1 MSEGIIRL
9 AEALDS
15 EDMIGFTKSF
25 VTDLEKGQNVVKDE
39 LMPWLSKLRHGW
51 EGVLFLGMGGSAA
64 GGDFI
69 STLADRTGTAPIRTH
84 RGYNLPSWWNE
95 NWLVVSTSYSGNTE
109 ETLSA
114 TTRAADLG
122 ATIVAITS
130 GGQLAGMC
138 EVYNDI
144 HLIAC
149 PSGQPP
155 RSAFGHIFSRQLAL
169 MAEIGVL
176 PDKIEPEAFV
186 RLQASV
192 ENYDIM
198 NDPEGDI
205 ASLALN
211 LLEAPIT
218 ILSPEELCPALN
230 RFKNQ
235 INENSARF
243 VRIATFPEMNH
254 NEIVAWGGV
263 GQDQDPFA
271 EKQAV
276 ILLSWDGMHPRI
288 LQRMDWFVSNCPTE
302 LAWRI
307 QGEGES
313 LIESLLHLCIMMD
326 WLSIALGLLHGK
338 DPSAI
343 ETIISLKEH
352 LTQID

>member
-1 MSEGIIRL
+1 
-9 AEALDS
+9 
-15 EDMIGFTKSF
+15 
-25 VTDLEKGQNVVKDE
+25 
-39 LMPWLSKLRHGW
+39 
-51 EGVLFLGMGGSAA
+51 
-64 GGDFI
+64 
-69 STLADRTGTAPIRTH
+69 
-84 RGYNLPSWWNE
+84 
-95 NWLVVSTSYSGNTE
+95 
-109 ETLSA
+109 
-114 TTRAADLG
+114 
-122 ATIVAITS
+122 
-130 GGQLAGMC
+130 
-138 EVYNDI
+138 
-144 HLIAC
+144 
-149 PSGQPP
+149 
-155 RSAFGHIFSRQLAL
+155 
-169 MAEIGVL
+169 MAEIGIL

-186 RLQASV
+186 RLQASI

-271 EKQAV
+271 EQQAV

-352 LTQID
+352 LSQIN